1 MSANASPPLT
11 DHQPPPET
19 QDAGRRGGGPIDFST
34 RPEEYRHWKLSI
46 EGRVAHLLM
55 DVREDAPLVPGYEL
69 KLNSYDLGVDIEL
82 YDAVQRL
89 RFEHPEVAAV
99 VIGSAKPRLFC
110 AGANIRMLAQASHAH
125 KVNFCK
131 FTNETRNAIEE
142 AGAESGQRYV
152 CAINGP
158 ASGGGYEL
166 ALACDRI
173 VLIDDGSS
181 AVSLPEVP
189 LLAVL
194 PGTGGLTRLV
204 DKRGVRRDHA
214 DFFCTTSEGVRGARA
229 LDWNFVDVL
238 APRSRFDE
246 VVREQAEACVA
257 RSDRPADA
265 RGIALTPLVRTLAED
280 RLSYRYVDIRLDR
293 ELSAAF
299 FTIRGPGDGTDAGL
313 PDGVASIHAA
323 GVDFW
328 PLALA
333 RELDDAI
340 LHLRLNEETIGT
352 WVFRTQGSL
361 DAVAAADALLVAHAD
376 DWLVREIRSYLRR
389 TLQRLEVSAR
399 SLIALVEPGSCFAG
413 TLLELVLAADRS
425 YMLDGTFED
434 GDLSAACL
442 RLTPMNFGPL
452 ATHNG
457 SGRVAAR
464 FPTRP
469 ERVAALEACL
479 GQDLDAAA
487 ADRLGLVTFTPD
499 DIDWGDEVR
508 LALEERAS
516 FSPDALTGMEASLRF
531 GGCESLTTKIFGR
544 LSAWQNWI
552 FQRPNAV
559 GEAGALTVY
568 GTGQQRRFGK
578 HRA

>member
-1 MSANASPPLT
+1 MPADTSSSAT
-11 DHQPPPET
+11 DYQPPSEPST
-19 QDAGRRGGGPIDFST
+19 LKRKVGGTIDFST
-34 RPEEYRHWKLSI
+34 RPADYRHWKLSI
-46 EGRVAHLLM
+46 DGQVAYLLM
-55 DVREDAPLVPGYEL
+55 DVREDAPLTPGYEL

-110 AGANIRMLAQASHAH
+110 AGANIRMLAQSSHAH

-142 AGAESGQRYV
+142 AGAESGQAYV

-265 RGIALTPLVRTLAED
+265 RGIALTPLARTLTGD
-280 RLSYRYVDIRLDR
+280 RVSYCSVDVHLDR
-293 ELSAAF
+293 ELRAAF
-299 FTIRGPGDGTDAGL
+299 FTIRGPGDEAGL
-313 PDGVASIHAA
+313 PDSVEGIHAA

-361 DAVAAADALLVAHAD
+361 AAVAAADALLADHAG
-376 DWLVREIRSYLRR
+376 DWLVREIRLYLRR
-389 TLQRLEVSAR
+389 TLQRLDVSAR

-434 GDLSAACL
+434 GDLPPARL

-452 ATHNG
+452 AMHNG
-457 SGRVAAR
+457 SARVAAR

-499 DIDWGDEVR
+499 DIDWEDEVR

-531 GGCESLTTKIFGR
+531 GGRESLATKIFGR

-568 GTGQQRRFGK
+568 GTGQQHRFGK

>member
-1 MSANASPPLT
+1 MSADASLSAT
-11 DHQPPPET
+11 DYHPTPET
-19 QDAGRRGGGPIDFST
+19 RGVGRKADLIDFST
-34 RPEEYRHWKLSI
+34 RPADYRHWKLSI
-46 EGRVAHLLM
+46 SGRVAHLLM
-55 DVREDAPLVPGYEL
+55 DVREDAPLTPGYEL
-69 KLNSYDLGVDIEL
+69 KLNSYDLGVDVEL

-110 AGANIRMLAQASHAH
+110 AGANIRMLAQSSHAH

-142 AGAESGQRYV
+142 AGAESGQAYV

-194 PGTGGLTRLV
+194 PGTGGLTRLM

-229 LDWNFVDVL
+229 LDWNFVDML

-257 RSDRPADA
+257 RSDRPAA
-265 RGIALTPLVRTLAED
+265 RGIALTPLARTLAGD
-280 RLSYRYVDIRLDR
+280 RVSYRSVDVHLDR
-293 ELSAAF
+293 ELRAAF
-299 FTIRGPGDGTDAGL
+299 FTIRGPGDEADAGL
-313 PDGVASIHAA
+313 PDSVEGIHAA

-361 DAVAAADALLVAHAD
+361 ASVAAADALLAAHAG
-376 DWLVREIRSYLRR
+376 DWLVREVRLYLRR
-389 TLQRLEVSAR
+389 TLQRLDVSAR

-425 YMLDGTFED
+425 YMLDGTFEE
-434 GDLSAACL
+434 GDLPAACL

-452 ATHNG
+452 AMHNG
-457 SGRVAAR
+457 SARVAAR

-499 DIDWGDEVR
+499 DIDWEDEVR

-531 GGCESLTTKIFGR
+531 GGRESLATKIFGR

-568 GTGQQRRFGK
+568 GTGQQHRFGK